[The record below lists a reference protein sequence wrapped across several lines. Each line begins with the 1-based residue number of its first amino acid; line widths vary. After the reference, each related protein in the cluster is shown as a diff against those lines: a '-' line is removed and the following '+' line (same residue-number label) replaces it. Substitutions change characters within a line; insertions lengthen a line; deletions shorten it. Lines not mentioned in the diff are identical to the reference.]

1 MVAIVIL
8 VVVISKSYVSLLH
21 KIPLRAKDYVFQGR
35 KPEGSFFQK
44 ITDLQNVVT

>member
-1 MVAIVIL
+1 MVAVVIL
-8 VVVISKSYVSLLH
+8 VVISKSSFSLLR

-44 ITDLQNVVT
+44 IIGLQNVVT